1 MWKKSGPLVEK
12 VDLLEA
18 RGGSYE
24 PLEPPLRTPMP
35 YYIMHVPTPFPTQ
48 EIVKL
53 HKGSS
58 FTRYR
63 KSYVIVA

>member
-24 PLEPPLRTPMP
+24 PLEPPLRTPMNSRRYDIP
-35 YYIMHVPTPFPTQ
+35 QYI
-48 EIVKL
+48 
-53 HKGSS
+53 GS
-58 FTRYR
+58 
-63 KSYVIVA
+63 